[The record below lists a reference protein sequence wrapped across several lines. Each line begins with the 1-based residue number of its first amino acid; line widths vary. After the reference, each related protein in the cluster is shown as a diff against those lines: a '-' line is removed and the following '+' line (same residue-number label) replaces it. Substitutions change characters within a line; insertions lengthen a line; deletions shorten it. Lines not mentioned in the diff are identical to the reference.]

1 MSEGFLTD
9 LSTAE
14 LFFRFCARY
23 RIVNENERI
32 VLMREIVRRK
42 KAKYIRDV
50 GEFVQGKRV
59 GFITDRSKETK

>member
-1 MSEGFLTD
+1 MREGFLTN
-9 LSTAE
+9 LHTAT

-50 GEFVQGKRV
+50 AEYTKDKKV
-59 GFITDRSKETK
+59 GFITERKRETR